1 MPTLH
6 RLLKPL
12 SILIFLISILG
23 TPVFAY
29 PVSVTINVTFS
40 ALPGQPDPF
49 GLAGSTGVITTA
61 LETDSGNSGSY
72 PATASVSIGP
82 ITINNQTGTVAISA
96 SGQISATFGDGMGN
110 SFSANLTI
118 PPLASASALSFGSAS
133 FSAPA
138 SSTSYMLGA
147 SSGTVGITGN
157 INAVGLTAG
166 PLSGIS
172 ATAMA
177 NGTPPADGQ
186 ISVGSNSGTSYAY
199 TATVSPASATWL
211 TLTGA
216 TGTAPAS
223 GSATVSAHFST
234 ALAPGPYTASVLV
247 NTGSGTAGAIIIPVT
262 YTVSASTTPPPV
274 ISGLSPSSAAAGGA
288 AFALTVNGSGFVST
302 SAVYWNTTAL
312 PTTFVSATQLSVT
325 VPAGLIATAGTAS
338 VTVVNPGNLT
348 SSASTFTINSGGP
361 PPTVTSLNPPSA
373 TATGPAFTLT
383 VNGTGFVSGALVAW
397 NSTTLTTTFVSATQL
412 TAAVP
417 ANLISAA
424 GIASVVVTNPGGTSS
439 AATTFTISPAAP
451 VITSLSPTSA
461 AAGGPAFTLTVNG
474 TGYLSGATVDWNGT
488 ALPTTLVSAT
498 QLTAA
503 VTASLIST
511 PGSATITVVNPGGTP
526 SSASAFPINAAGPV
540 ITSLTPTSAVATGPA
555 FTLCANGSSFVSGAT
570 LDWNGAALTT
580 TTESTTQVCA
590 SVPANLIA
598 AKGSAS
604 ITVVNPGGAT
614 SNVFTLPINLPV
626 PTITTGGVVPIFSSV
641 PTIQAGSWISIYGTS
656 LADNIYTW
664 SGNFPTSLGG
674 DTVTINGKAA
684 YLWFVSPTQLNVQA
698 PDDTTTGS
706 VDVVVNTP
714 YGPANS
720 TVTLAPVAPSF
731 NLFDSS
737 KYVAG
742 VIPTADGSGAYQGG
756 TYDLLGP
763 SGFFSFSTRPV
774 KVGESVELYGVGFGP
789 TTPPVPAGQ
798 VYSGPGAQT
807 PAGAV
812 TITIG
817 GMPATVTFSGIT
829 EAGSYQINVVIPATG
844 SGDQLVQASVGG
856 ATTQSNVYI
865 TVQ

>member
-1 MPTLH
+1 MPTLY
-6 RLLKPL
+6 RNLKSL
-12 SILIFLISILG
+12 SIPIFLISILG
-23 TPVFAY
+23 TPLLAY
-29 PVSVTINVTFS
+29 PVNVTINVNFS
-40 ALPGQPDPF
+40 ALPGQPDDF
-49 GLAGSTGVITTA
+49 GLAGTPGVITTA
-61 LETDSGNSGSY
+61 IETDSGNSGSY
-72 PATASVSIGP
+72 PAAATVTLGSGGG
-82 ITINNQTGTVAISA
+82 ITISNQPGTVAISA
-96 SGQISATFGDGMGN
+96 NGQISATFGDGKGN
-110 SFSANLTI
+110 SFSANLVI

-133 FSAPA
+133 FSAPV
-138 SSTSYMLGA
+138 SSTSYTIGA
-147 SSGTVGITGN
+147 FSGMVGITGT
-157 INAVGLTAG
+157 INAVGLTAA
-166 PLSGIS
+166 PLNGIS

-177 NGTPPADGQ
+177 NGTSPADGQ
-186 ISVGSNSGTSYAY
+186 ISVGSNSGGNFAY
-199 TATVSPASATWL
+199 TASVSPASATWL

-216 TGTAPAS
+216 TGMTP
-223 GSATVSAHFST
+223 ATVSAHFST
-234 ALAPGPYTASVLV
+234 ALVPATYTASVLV
-247 NTGSGTAGAIIIPVT
+247 NTGSGTAGAIVIPVT
-262 YTVSASTTPPPV
+262 YTVSAATTTPPV

-288 AFALTVNGSGFVST
+288 AFPLTVNGSGFVAS

-312 PTTFVSATQLSVT
+312 PTTFVSATQLT
-325 VPAGLIATAGTAS
+325 AMVPASLIATVGTAS
-338 VTVVNPGNLT
+338 VSVANPGNVT
-348 SSASTFTINSGGP
+348 SSPSVFTIGSGGP
-361 PPTVTSLNPPSA
+361 PPTITTLSPPSA
-373 TATGPAFTLT
+373 TATGAAFTLT
-383 VNGTGFVSGALVAW
+383 VTGTGFVSGALVKW

-412 TAAVP
+412 TAAVT

-461 AAGGPAFTLTVNG
+461 TAGGPAFTLTVNG
-474 TGYLSGATVDWNGT
+474 TGFLSGATVDWNGT

-498 QLTAA
+498 QLTAT
-503 VTASLIST
+503 VTASLIAVPASIN
-511 PGSATITVVNPGGTP
+511 ITVVNPGGTP
-526 SSASAFPINAAGPV
+526 SSASAFPITAAGPV

-555 FTLCANGSSFVSGAT
+555 FTLCANGTSFVSGAT
-570 LDWNGAALTT
+570 LDWNGAPLTT
-580 TTESTTQVCA
+580 TTETTTQVCA

-614 SNVFTLPINLPV
+614 SPAVTLPINLPV

-664 SGNFPTSLGG
+664 TGSFPTSLGG
-674 DTVTINGKAA
+674 DTVTINGKPA

-698 PDDTTTGS
+698 PDDTMTGS

-742 VIPTADGSGAYQGG
+742 VIPTANGSGAYGGG

-774 KVGESVELYGVGFGP
+774 KAGETVELYGVGFGP

-798 VYSGPGAQT
+798 VYNGPGAQT

-812 TITIG
+812 TVTIG
-817 GMPATVTFSGIT
+817 GMPATVAFSGIT

>member
-6 RLLKPL
+6 RNLKPL

-23 TPVFAY
+23 TPLFAY
-29 PVSVTINVTFS
+29 PVSITINVDFS
-40 ALPGQPDPF
+40 TLPGQPDPF
-49 GLAGSTGVITTA
+49 NLAGSSGVITTSI
-61 LETDSGNSGSY
+61 ETSSGSPASY
-72 PATASVSIGP
+72 PATANVAIGP
-82 ITINNQTGTVAISA
+82 LVINNQPGTVSISA
-96 SGQISATFGDGMGN
+96 NGQISATFGASGN

-118 PPLASASALSFGSAS
+118 PPLASLSALSFGSAS

-138 SSTSYMLGA
+138 SSTSYTIG
-147 SSGTVGITGN
+147 SFSGTVGITGT
-157 INAVGLTAG
+157 INAVGLTAA

-177 NGTPPADGQ
+177 NGAAPADGQ
-186 ISVGSNSGTSYAY
+186 ISVGSNSGTNYAY
-199 TATVSPASATWL
+199 TASVSPVSATWL

-216 TGTAPAS
+216 TGTTP
-223 GSATVSAHFST
+223 ATVAAHFST
-234 ALAPGPYTASVLV
+234 ALAPGVYSASVLV
-247 NTGSGTAGAIIIPVT
+247 NTGSGTAGAIAIPVT
-262 YTVSASTTPPPV
+262 YTVSGSATPPPV
-274 ISGLSPSSAAAGGA
+274 ISVLSPSSAAAGGA
-288 AFALTVNGSGFVST
+288 AFLMTIYGSGFVST
-302 SAVYWNTTAL
+302 SAVYWNTSAL
-312 PTTFVSATQLSVT
+312 PTTFGSATQLT
-325 VPAGLIATAGTAS
+325 IMIPATLIATAGSAS
-338 VTVVNPGNLT
+338 VTVVNPGSVT
-348 SSASTFTINSGGP
+348 SNASTFTISSGGP
-361 PPTVTSLNPPSA
+361 PPTITTLNPPSA
-373 TATGPAFTLT
+373 TATGSAFTLT
-383 VNGTGFVSGALVAW
+383 VNGTGFVSGAVVQW

-412 TAAVP
+412 TAAVS

-424 GIASVVVTNPGGTSS
+424 GIASVVVTNPSGASS

-461 AAGGPAFTLTVNG
+461 AAAGPAFTLTVNG
-474 TGYLSGATVDWNGT
+474 TGFLSGATVDWNGT

-503 VTASLIST
+503 VTASLIAA
-511 PGSATITVVNPGGTP
+511 PGSVTITVVNPGGTA
-526 SSASAFPINAAGPV
+526 SSASTFPITAAGPV

-590 SVPANLIA
+590 TVPASLIA

-614 SNVFTLPINLPV
+614 SNAITLPINLPV
-626 PTITTGGVVPIFSSV
+626 PTITPSGVVPIYSSV

-656 LADNIYTW
+656 LADNTYTW
-664 SGNFPTSLGG
+664 NGEFPTSLGG
-674 DTVTINGKAA
+674 DTVTINGKPA
-684 YLWFVSPTQLNVQA
+684 YLWYVSATQLNVQA
-698 PDDTTTGS
+698 PDDTTTGP

-720 TVTLAPVAPSF
+720 TVTLAAQEPSF
-731 NLFDSS
+731 SLFNG
-737 KYVAG
+737 KYAAG
-742 VIPTADGSGAYQGG
+742 VIPTPNGSGAYGGG

-763 SGFFSFSTRPV
+763 SGAFSYNTRPV
-774 KVGESVELYGVGFGP
+774 KAGEALELYGVGFGP
-789 TTPPVPAGQ
+789 TTPSVPAGQ
-798 VYSGPGAQT
+798 AYSGPGAPT

-812 TITIG
+812 TVTIG

-829 EAGSYQINVVIPATG
+829 EAGTYQINVVVPATG
-844 SGDQLVQASVGG
+844 SGDQLLSASVGG
-856 ATTQSNVYI
+856 TSTPSNVYI